1 MTQRTGT
8 ALITGASSGIGAV
21 YADRLARQGMD
32 LILVARNLDRL
43 EALAH
48 RIEQQTGR
56 LPELVGADLTE
67 PADIARVERVLR
79 ADGGITM
86 LINNAGVG
94 STAAL
99 LSASVE
105 KMERIVALNVTALM
119 RLTYAA
125 VPGFVARGVG
135 SVVNIAS
142 IVAVAPELLN
152 GVYGGT
158 KAFVLAFS
166 QSLHHEL
173 AGRGVR
179 VQVVL
184 PGAVETPFWQASGTP
199 LHEFSPER
207 RRQVMSPDDLVDAA
221 LAGFDQG
228 EFATLPSLPDGERW
242 VAFEATRHAM
252 SVNLRNARVADRYRV
267 PAESAGPQPR
277 TDQLDR
283 NRKKLRT

>member
-105 KMERIVALNVTALM
+105 KMERIVTLNVTALM

-135 SVVNIAS
+135 SVINIAS

-228 EFATLPSLPDGERW
+228 EFATLPSLPDGEQW
-242 VAFEATRHAM
+242 VTLEAARHAM
-252 SVNLRNARVADRYRV
+252 GMNLRSAEVADRYRV
-267 PAESAGPQPR
+267 PAESEAHGVDKTQS
-277 TDQLDR
+277 DR
-283 NRKKLRT
+283 GRLRT